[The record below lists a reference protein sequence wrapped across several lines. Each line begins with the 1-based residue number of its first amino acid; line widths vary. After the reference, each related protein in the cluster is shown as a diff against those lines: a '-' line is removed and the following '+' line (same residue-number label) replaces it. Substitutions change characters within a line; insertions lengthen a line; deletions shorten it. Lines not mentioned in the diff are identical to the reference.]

1 MLTGQPKFAGKL
13 RPYMSRGAYLEC
25 EWDDSESIWEE
36 RRGGRYV
43 LLEPRFRLRG
53 RGGYE
58 TLDEAAAASFRNDLI
73 TPFLVTPRTRAEGD
87 PDTIEEVSVLCRRT
101 SPLPETTPLYRRKD
115 GRPVWRFEVEFEALA
130 VIDAPPI
137 LINLG
142 LLVDADGAM
151 LLDND
156 EEPLLG

>member
-1 MLTGQPKFAGKL
+1 
-13 RPYMSRGAYLEC
+13 
-25 EWDDSESIWEE
+25 
-36 RRGGRYV
+36 
-43 LLEPRFRLRG
+43 
-53 RGGYE
+53 
-58 TLDEAAAASFRNDLI
+58 
-73 TPFLVTPRTRAEGD
+73 
-87 PDTIEEVSVLCRRT
+87 
-101 SPLPETTPLYRRKD
+101 
-115 GRPVWRFEVEFEALA
+115 VWRFEVEFEALA